1 MIDWS
6 LNPKKSIF
14 GQKPT
19 VTTIGEDKQEG
30 PLATSKLVN
39 KAPLATV
46 AAKGVD
52 EDVLKT
58 KTTAVT
64 VTTTDVDPL
73 CDEDD
78 LDALEALAAAEDD
91 FSATKPEIVTKEEV
105 IVEEAKK
112 D

>member
-6 LNPKKSIF
+6 LDPKKSIF
-14 GQKPT
+14 GQKPA
-19 VTTIGEDKQEG
+19 VATIGEEKQEG
-30 PLATSKLVN
+30 PLATSKLAN
-39 KAPLATV
+39 KGPLDTV
-46 AAKGVD
+46 AKGTD
-52 EDVLKT
+52 EASIKT
-58 KTTAVT
+58 ITTAVT

-91 FSATKPEIVTKEEV
+91 FSAPKVETVTKEEL
-105 IVEEAKK
+105 IVEEVKK

>member
-6 LNPKKSIF
+6 LDPKKSIF
-14 GQKPT
+14 DRKPA
-19 VTTIGEDKQEG
+19 VTTGDDKQEG
-30 PLATSKLVN
+30 PLATSKLAN
-39 KAPLATV
+39 NTPLDTV
-46 AAKGVD
+46 AAKAAD
-52 EDVLKT
+52 ENVIKT

-64 VTTTDVDPL
+64 VTTTEVDLL

-78 LDALEALAAAEDD
+78 LDALEAFAAAEDG
-91 FSATKPEIVTKEEV
+91 FSAPKVETVTKEEV

>member
-14 GQKPT
+14 DQKPA
-19 VTTIGEDKQEG
+19 VTITGDNEQEG
-30 PLATSKLVN
+30 PLATSKLAN
-39 KAPLATV
+39 KGPLDVAT
-46 AAKGVD
+46 AKGDD
-52 EDVLKT
+52 EVAVKVKT
-58 KTTAVT
+58 ATPSVT
-64 VTTTDVDPL
+64 IADADPL

-91 FSATKPEIVTKEEV
+91 FSAPKIETVHEEV

>member
-14 GQKPT
+14 GQKPA
-19 VTTIGEDKQEG
+19 VMTTGEEKQEG
-30 PLATSKLVN
+30 PLATSKLAN
-39 KAPLATV
+39 KGPLDTV
-46 AAKGVD
+46 AKGTD
-52 EDVLKT
+52 EASSQMI
-58 KTTAVT
+58 TTAVT

-91 FSATKPEIVTKEEV
+91 FSAPKVETVTKEEV
-105 IVEEAKK
+105 IVEEVKK